1 MAQDRLAKPDPESV
15 TPDTEQT
22 ETASGAGALKAWSDP
37 FVSELEISR
46 TSNNPSTGSDGGTG
60 DCQHI

>member
-1 MAQDRLAKPDPESV
+1 MAQDPLVK
-15 TPDTEQT
+15 PDTENVTADTEKT
-22 ETASGAGALKAWSDP
+22 ETASGAGALKSWSDP
-37 FVSELEISR
+37 VISELEISR

>member
-1 MAQDRLAKPDPESV
+1 MAQDPLVKPDTEKV
-15 TPDTEQT
+15 TPDTEKT
-22 ETASGAGALKAWSDP
+22 ETASGAAALKSWSDP
-37 FVSELEISR
+37 VISELEISR